1 MASFSVPQII
11 ENIRQAKKELIAT
24 KMFLDEASKLD
35 SYIEHIK
42 QPLLIMV
49 MGEFS
54 TGKSTFIN
62 ALVGKRITVVDAL
75 PTTAVITKLCY
86 GDVEKVM
93 VYYRDG
99 SKHEYDP
106 DEFNRLTSEADDE
119 SNAQHEKIDYV
130 ERAIPIPVLRDMTI
144 IDSPG
149 LNALKDAHA
158 EATKHFVEQADT
170 VLWMISAEKAATDTE
185 YNGIDKLT
193 PRLKP
198 IVIVNKMDLL
208 DEEEDD
214 PESFLKNVREK
225 LKDKAQ
231 EIIGIS
237 AEYAVQGKTE
247 GNEDLLAASNI
258 AAFDDVVREVIL
270 PNRDA
275 YKVNSLIDELNEWLY
290 GIMKKVQAAEDEN
303 APNKDVDYDKYV
315 ENRAVLSRVEDALAF
330 VAQPLK
336 NLCEESTNNASALT
350 LLGILHEFGLVLMQK
365 ESQAVSAY
373 EKAAVKNNSFAQYV
387 LATHYVKDNAQDKAV
402 YWLNKAVKADYP
414 LAVSLLAEIER
425 KKVEDERIAEKTK
438 VDEEKSE
445 TIKMETQA
453 DIHESSDVNSKI
465 RMYRVFAIAG
475 VCLAVVIGAFAIFMN
490 GSNGKNS
497 QNVVASIDKTET
509 QITVTGNDRT
519 QENPVVNGNTVKKN
533 DDTSP
538 SATPS
543 KPSAS
548 MSNTNV
554 VATYYVVNC
563 QKSITLRSEPST
575 SASEIT
581 QIPFGK
587 AVGFIETA
595 DNGFSKI
602 NYDGLVGYGLSSY
615 LSGDKPSARKTER
628 RWAQVVNCEEWITLR
643 SSPSTSAGF
652 LARIPLG
659 AYVTCLGDTG
669 NEFYEVEY
677 GGKHGYALKA
687 YLEYR

>member
-99 SKHEYDP
+99 SKHEYDS

-185 YNGIDKLT
+185 YKGIDKLT

-214 PESFLKNVREK
+214 SESFLKNVREK

-231 EIIGIS
+231 GVIGIS

-425 KKVEDERIAEKTK
+425 KKVENERIAEKTK
-438 VDEEKSE
+438 VVEEKSE
-445 TIKMETQA
+445 TIKMETQV

-509 QITVTGNDRT
+509 QTTVTGNDRT
-519 QENPVVNGNTVKKN
+519 QENSVVNGNTVKKN

-659 AYVTCLGDTG
+659 AYVTCLGDAG

-677 GGKHGYALKA
+677 DGKHGYALKA

>member
-1 MASFSVPQII
+1 
-11 ENIRQAKKELIAT
+11 
-24 KMFLDEASKLD
+24 
-35 SYIEHIK
+35 
-42 QPLLIMV
+42 
-49 MGEFS
+49 
-54 TGKSTFIN
+54 
-62 ALVGKRITVVDAL
+62 
-75 PTTAVITKLCY
+75 
-86 GDVEKVM
+86 
-93 VYYRDG
+93 
-99 SKHEYDP
+99 
-106 DEFNRLTSEADDE
+106 
-119 SNAQHEKIDYV
+119 
-130 ERAIPIPVLRDMTI
+130 
-144 IDSPG
+144 
-149 LNALKDAHA
+149 
-158 EATKHFVEQADT
+158 
-170 VLWMISAEKAATDTE
+170 
-185 YNGIDKLT
+185 
-193 PRLKP
+193 
-198 IVIVNKMDLL
+198 
-208 DEEEDD
+208 
-214 PESFLKNVREK
+214 
-225 LKDKAQ
+225 
-231 EIIGIS
+231 
-237 AEYAVQGKTE
+237 
-247 GNEDLLAASNI
+247 
-258 AAFDDVVREVIL
+258 
-270 PNRDA
+270 
-275 YKVNSLIDELNEWLY
+275 
-290 GIMKKVQAAEDEN
+290 
-303 APNKDVDYDKYV
+303 
-315 ENRAVLSRVEDALAF
+315 
-330 VAQPLK
+330 
-336 NLCEESTNNASALT
+336 
-350 LLGILHEFGLVLMQK
+350 
-365 ESQAVSAY
+365 
-373 EKAAVKNNSFAQYV
+373 V

-425 KKVEDERIAEKTK
+425 KKVENERIAEKTK
-438 VDEEKSE
+438 VVEEKSE
-445 TIKMETQA
+445 TIKMETQV

-509 QITVTGNDRT
+509 QTTVTGNGRT
-519 QENPVVNGNTVKKN
+519 QENSVVNGNTVKKN

-652 LARIPLG
+652 LVRIPLG
-659 AYVTCLGDTG
+659 AYVTCLGDAG

-677 GGKHGYALKA
+677 DGKHGYALKA